1 MSGREETECVPT
13 VAGGEKVIKIKYPT
27 IPQQLQAEVH
37 SLCPRVHYAFL
48 VMC

>member
-1 MSGREETECVPT
+1 MSGGEETECVPT
-13 VAGGEKVIKIKYPT
+13 VGGGVQVIQIKYPT

-37 SLCPRVHYAFL
+37 NLCPRVHYAFL